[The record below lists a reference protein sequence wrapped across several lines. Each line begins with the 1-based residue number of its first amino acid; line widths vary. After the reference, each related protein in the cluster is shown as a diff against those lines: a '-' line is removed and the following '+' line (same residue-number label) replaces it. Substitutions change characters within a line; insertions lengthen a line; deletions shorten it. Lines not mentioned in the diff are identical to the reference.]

1 MSIFIFEQYTVTL
14 DGQFYD
20 EPYGY
25 VIYFTIGDFSYS
37 LSVYQ
42 EFDMFHPVKISH
54 MLQSNGGKQKCLFCD
69 QNNLAKCE
77 VLTEKTHELFSLL
90 IKDPKIR
97 MEWLYLPVG
106 KSKGK

>member
-1 MSIFIFEQYTVTL
+1 
-14 DGQFYD
+14 
-20 EPYGY
+20 
-25 VIYFTIGDFSYS
+25 
-37 LSVYQ
+37 
-42 EFDMFHPVKISH
+42 